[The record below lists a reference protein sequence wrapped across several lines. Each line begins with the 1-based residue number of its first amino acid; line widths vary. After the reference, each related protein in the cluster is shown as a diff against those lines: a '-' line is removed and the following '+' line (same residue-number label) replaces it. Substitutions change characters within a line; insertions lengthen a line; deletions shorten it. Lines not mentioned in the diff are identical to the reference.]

1 MPTKF
6 SFPRSSV
13 ISEITHMTSLLRLVI
28 MLALLVCSGA
38 LSAQA
43 PAGETT
49 LRKRELPLVPARSAQ
64 FTTSKAG

>member
-1 MPTKF
+1 
-6 SFPRSSV
+6 
-13 ISEITHMTSLLRLVI
+13 MTSLLRLVI